1 MAAPNLDLKL
11 PLAKLRLY
19 VRHTL
24 LKLRIHPYPW
34 AKTLGTQLA
43 TLLKEEIDPAFATE
57 QKLLDAVADAEAVV
71 DITDIELNTLARKA
85 EVLTRNY
92 VGPLRTE
99 VRQTLFGQ
107 DPVSA
112 FIKPILNDQLRAMR
126 LWPKYLATLTL
137 QPLKDLAPSVEAAV
151 KAADDAIK
159 ALTGAETELAAFRS
173 GTHAQLVKQVN
184 LVFHDIFSEAT
195 RQAKETGVDPTEGLF
210 LKSRRHRPLLTL
222 ARARAELAAREDE
235 VKEART
241 ALAELEAE
249 AQAEQEA
256 DKKRAAQKA
265 ELVTLKQAS
274 KELVG
279 RIKEL
284 EDELDKE

>member
-11 PLAKLRLY
+11 PLAKLRMY

-24 LKLRIHPYPW
+24 LKLRIHPYSW
-34 AKTLGTQLA
+34 AKTLGTKLA
-43 TLLKEEIDPAFATE
+43 TLLKEEVDPALATE
-57 QKLLDAVADAEAVV
+57 QKQLDAVTDAEAVV

-92 VGPLRTE
+92 LGPLRTE

-112 FIKPILNDQLRAMR
+112 FIKPVLGDQLKAMR

-137 QPLKDLAPSVEAAV
+137 QPLKDLGPSIEAAV

-159 ALTGAETELAAFRS
+159 ALTDAETELAAFRS

-184 LVFHDIFSEAT
+184 LVFHDIWSEAT

-210 LKSRRHRPLLTL
+210 LKIRRNRPPLTL
-222 ARARAELAAREDE
+222 ARARAELAAHEEE
-235 VKEART
+235 VQEART

-249 AQAEQEA
+249 AQTELEE
-256 DKKRAAQKA
+256 DKKRAAQQA
-265 ELVTLKQAS
+265 ELVTLKKAEAELAS
-274 KELVG
+274 
-279 RIKEL
+279 RIKAL
-284 EDELDKE
+284 KDELDK